1 MVDFNKTDFSYLHE
15 MVDNLPVDEVDFREP
30 VSDKLQNLLGLKEWN
45 KNRASE
51 GRQLELGT
59 DKYRQYIVNLTP
71 EEEFKL
77 EQDKKRLNQT
87 ERHNKILSKIIASRS
102 K

>member
-15 MVDNLPVDEVDFREP
+15 MVDNLPVDEVDFEIP
-30 VSDKLQNLLGLKEWN
+30 VSNKLQKLLGLKEWH
-45 KNRASE
+45 KDRASE
-51 GRQLELGT
+51 GRQLEVGT
-59 DKYRQYIVNLTP
+59 DKYRRYAVELTP

-87 ERHNKILSKIIASRS
+87 ERHNKILSKIITSRS

>member
-1 MVDFNKTDFSYLHE
+1 MVDFNKTDFTYLHE
-15 MVDNLPVDEVDFREP
+15 MVDNLSVDEVDFEVP
-30 VSDKLQNLLGLKEWN
+30 VSNKLQKILGLKEWN